1 MSFSTLFV
9 FLLYN
14 IKQILLHNF
23 LQATKVI
30 ILLRTTALF
39 FQKNEFSIIKLLFFM
54 ISQTKILYL

>member
-39 FQKNEFSIIKLLFFM
+39 FQKNAFSIIKLLFFM